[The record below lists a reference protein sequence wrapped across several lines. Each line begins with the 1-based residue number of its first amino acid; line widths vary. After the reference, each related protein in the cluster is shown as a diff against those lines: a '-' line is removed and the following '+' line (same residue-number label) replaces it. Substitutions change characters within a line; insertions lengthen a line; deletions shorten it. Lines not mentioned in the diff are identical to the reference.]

1 MTEACLEHSG
11 IKKAVEDIE
20 KDNSEQWKA
29 IDGIR
34 EDNKKT
40 SWRVAMIVGIGI
52 GLQTAISLLLK

>member
-1 MTEACLEHSG
+1 MDCVCVEHG
-11 IKKAVEDIE
+11 YFKKGVEDCE
-20 KDNSEQWKA
+20 KDNIEQWKA

-52 GLQTAISLLLK
+52 GLQTAVSLLIK